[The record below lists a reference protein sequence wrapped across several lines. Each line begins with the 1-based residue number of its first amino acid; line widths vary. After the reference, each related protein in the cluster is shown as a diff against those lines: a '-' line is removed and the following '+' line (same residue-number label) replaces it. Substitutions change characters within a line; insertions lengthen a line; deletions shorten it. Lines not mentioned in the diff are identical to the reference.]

1 MDQTELPRKTI
12 LIVEDEMPLLKAI
25 KTKLESNGFDV
36 VTARSAQQALNA
48 IEDIGN
54 VDVVWTD
61 HYLLGAETGFDFVSK
76 LKSDP
81 RWKDVPVFVVSVTA
95 SPHNVESYIA
105 LGVKKF
111 YTKHEY
117 RIDDIIREIKETIKS

>member
-1 MDQTELPRKTI
+1 MEPTEKPKKTI
-12 LIVEDEMPLLKAI
+12 LVLEDEMPLLKAI
-25 KTKLESNGFDV
+25 KTKLEASGLFDV

-48 IEDIGN
+48 MEDIGT

-61 HYLLGAETGFDFVSK
+61 HYLLGAETGLDFVSK
-76 LKSDP
+76 LKADP
-81 RWKDVPVFVVSVTA
+81 RWKNIPVFVVSVTA
-95 SPHNVESYIA
+95 SPHNVESYTA

-117 RIDDIIREIKETIKS
+117 RIDDIIKEVNAVLV